1 MEFFNDL
8 VGSVGRLQQ
17 QVDPALLGEEITQ
30 GEVRQLA
37 ATVAFINIILDAM
50 ADGVMDEH
58 REAYLE
64 LARAGIVEGVMLS
77 DCDGPA
83 SHAH

>member
-8 VGSVGRLQQ
+8 VGRLQQ

-30 GEVRQLA
+30 DEVRQLA
-37 ATVAFINIILDAM
+37 ATVAYIILDAM
-50 ADGVMDEH
+50 ADGVVDEH

-77 DCDGPA
+77 DCEGSE

>member
-30 GEVRQLA
+30 DEVRQLA
-37 ATVAFINIILDAM
+37 ATVAYIILDAM
-50 ADGVMDEH
+50 ADGVVDEH

-77 DCDGPA
+77 DCESSA
-83 SHAH
+83 SNAH

>member
-8 VGSVGRLQQ
+8 VGRLQQ
-17 QVDPALLGEEITQ
+17 QVDPALLGEDITQ
-30 GEVRQLA
+30 DEVRQLA
-37 ATVAFINIILDAM
+37 ATVAYIILDAM
-50 ADGVMDEH
+50 ADGVVDEH

-77 DCDGPA
+77 DCESSA
-83 SHAH
+83 SDAH